1 MRYLKSFN
9 ENKNSIEEFFK
20 PLINFDLISNLEG
33 MIVDFLDEDWTLY
46 LSVRCDGKNGDLNR
60 SWKQNEIY
68 TLLYRSDRE
77 DYSYGTIELFKRE
90 HIQGLGSVKYDP
102 FIEYEK
108 NGLNYVF
115 SIRKRISS
123 SRAAV
128 HLDQSAII
136 LKSIKKLYPNENI
149 DLELGFEEES
159 SFPVNTETNYL

>member
-1 MRYLKSFN
+1 MKYLKLFN
-9 ENKNSIEEFFK
+9 ESKNSIEEFFK
-20 PLINFDLISNLEG
+20 PLINFDLITNLEG

-46 LSVRCDGKNGDLNR
+46 LSVRCDGKNGDR
-60 SWKQNEIY
+60 RGSWKQNEIY

-77 DYSYGTIELFKRE
+77 DYSYGTIDLFKRE

-123 SRAAV
+123 SMASV
-128 HLDQSAII
+128 HLDQSTII
-136 LKSIKKLYPNENI
+136 LKSIRTLYPNEKI
-149 DLELGFEEES
+149 DLELDFDEGS
-159 SFPVNTETNYL
+159 TYPINTETNYK